1 MPQISF
7 SHVNSTIVVND
18 LHCFQQLS
26 PFSTHLPG
34 TAASMSC
41 PGGSTTADIQRWDV
55 PLDNSITE
63 TFHTARNNESCV
75 KSKAFRCLS
84 SAGAPLDRDA
94 WSGLLQTRQSL
105 LKLRDCVR
113 QGAGL
118 TADLL
123 SLAANQQLT
132 ISRLDGRL
140 GKNRSCLGGI
150 AGSPLSA
157 AAGHLY
163 RCIASALLCLLLP
176 WFTLLPAFVEQVT

>member
-1 MPQISF
+1 MGF
-7 SHVNSTIVVND
+7 
-18 LHCFQQLS
+18 
-26 PFSTHLPG
+26 
-34 TAASMSC
+34 
-41 PGGSTTADIQRWDV
+41 

-63 TFHTARNNESCV
+63 SFHTARNNESCV

-140 GKNRSCLGGI
+140 GKTEAALEELQAVLFQLQQGTGTGASQVHYSVYYCR
-150 AGSPLSA
+150 GS
-157 AAGHLY
+157 H
-163 RCIASALLCLLLP
+163 CFQLLWSKSP
-176 WFTLLPAFVEQVT
+176 EN